1 MVVVR
6 EAKRAGESPW
16 VGRAAR
22 IGLAAKGV
30 LYAVVGLLAIQ
41 IPLGLGGE
49 TKDREGALQTIAQQ
63 PFGRVL
69 LVLLTLAFAAY
80 AAWRFVQA
88 FLDREDEGTDV
99 KGLAKRAGYL
109 GRGVIFAALCVSTVA
124 LLAGSGGGGS
134 NERRDTARLFE
145 LPLGRWIVGAIGLGF
160 VAAGLFNAYR
170 AVTKKFREDLEQH
183 KIADAARPWV
193 TPVGVVGHTARG
205 VVFAL
210 IGVFFV
216 RAAIQYDSKEA
227 IGLDGALRKLAQ
239 APYGSWLLGLV
250 AAGLLAYALFAFVE
264 ARYRDV

>member
-6 EAKRAGESPW
+6 EAKQAGDSPW

-49 TKDREGALQTIAQQ
+49 TKDREGALLTVAQQ

-80 AAWRFVQA
+80 AGWRFVQA
-88 FLDREDEGTDV
+88 FLDREDEGTDA
-99 KGLAKRAGYL
+99 KGLAKRAGY
-109 GRGVIFAALCVSTVA
+109 
-124 LLAGSGGGGS
+124 
-134 NERRDTARLFE
+134 
-145 LPLGRWIVGAIGLGF
+145 IGLGF
-160 VAAGLFNAYR
+160 LAAGLFNAYR
-170 AVTKKFREDLEQH
+170 SVTTKFRDDLKEHQ
-183 KIADAARPWV
+183 IADQARPWV
-193 TPVGVVGHTARG
+193 TPVGVVGHAARG

-216 RAAIQYDSKEA
+216 RAAIRYDSKEA
-227 IGLDGALRKLAQ
+227 IGLDGSLRKLAQ

-250 AAGLLAYALFAFVE
+250 AAGLLAYALFAFIE